1 MVIGVSGVQLRGV
14 IYPWIISSLLSALQ
28 TSQVLNI
35 LTYAQLKNELIVKPN
50 GSIELKYLR
59 PAGVRLT
66 FPAFFQPSNEDNV
79 SLQSRHY
86 GEWPEKWMRS
96 IASILY

>member
-1 MVIGVSGVQLRGV
+1 MVIGLSGVQFGRV

-35 LTYAQLKNELIVKPN
+35 STYAQLKNELIVKPN
-50 GSIELKYLR
+50 ASIELKYLR
-59 PAGVRLT
+59 PAAARLT

-79 SLQSRHY
+79 SLQSRRY

-96 IASILY
+96 IASMLY

>member
-1 MVIGVSGVQLRGV
+1 MVIGLSGVQFRGV

-35 LTYAQLKNELIVKPN
+35 STYAQLKNELIVKPN
-50 GSIELKYLR
+50 ASIELKYLP
-59 PAGVRLT
+59 PAAARLT
-66 FPAFFQPSNEDNV
+66 FPVFFQPSNEDNV
-79 SLQSRHY
+79 SLQSRRY
-86 GEWPEKWMRS
+86 GGWPEEWMKS

>member
-1 MVIGVSGVQLRGV
+1 MVIGLSGVQFRGV

-50 GSIELKYLR
+50 ASIELKYLR
-59 PAGVRLT
+59 PAAARLT
-66 FPAFFQPSNEDNV
+66 FRAFFQPSNEDNV
-79 SLQSRHY
+79 SLQSRRY
-86 GEWPEKWMRS
+86 GGWPEKWMKS

>member
-1 MVIGVSGVQLRGV
+1 M
-14 IYPWIISSLLSALQ
+14 SALQ

-35 LTYAQLKNELIVKPN
+35 STYAQLKNELIVKPN
-50 GSIELKYLR
+50 ASIELKYLR
-59 PAGVRLT
+59 PAAARLT

-79 SLQSRHY
+79 SLQSRRY
-86 GEWPEKWMRS
+86 GEWPETWIRS